1 MADAVSPV
9 DSSKSPLRPLHSRS
23 KSSHATA
30 QTPTLNL
37 ASRLFRRTP
46 SYHAPPPPPTQNQPG
61 TNHNNTAPP
70 PRSQVHVSTI
80 TPAETKLIPESKL
93 RPPRPSSLYVRSASH
108 QIPSSSSAAA
118 AAAAAAAPA
127 DPRIPRISRPSAD
140 TRRVSFDVSQLEDM
154 IAGAAA
160 RENGMQAAAPSPSP
174 PPQQQQQQNKRLSV
188 GAIGRSASLK
198 IKEGFGRRK

>member
-1 MADAVSPV
+1 MADVVSPV

-30 QTPTLNL
+30 QIPTLNL

-46 SYHAPPPPPTQNQPG
+46 SYHASPPPPTRNRSG
-61 TNHNNTAPP
+61 SNNNNTAPP
-70 PRSQVHVSTI
+70 PPGQVHVSTI
-80 TPAETKLIPESKL
+80 TPAESQKIPESKI

-108 QIPSSSSAAA
+108 QIPSSSST
-118 AAAAAAAPA
+118 AAAAAPA
-127 DPRIPRISRPSAD
+127 DPRITRISRPSAD

-160 RENGMQAAAPSPSP
+160 ARGNDGMQAAA
-174 PPQQQQQQNKRLSV
+174 PQQQQQQNKRLSV
-188 GAIGRSASLK
+188 GAIGRSASLR